1 MNMTWGRVLVGGAV
15 AMCLLGVGVLEVLSA
30 RAPIGRV
37 LSAPPRPAEVRPEP
51 WLEGNDAALLPGA
64 EGEMSGPDDARGL
77 TAAVQ
82 QRRLTV
88 LEVNERAGR
97 LVSLNAA
104 GRVLVTELD
113 HNPFVVT
120 KDSGAGSLALLKPG
134 DVVRIDQ
141 TNGKAQRIVVLRH
154 GWQEME
160 SPEK

>member
-1 MNMTWGRVLVGGAV
+1 MNMTWGRVLVGVAV

-37 LSAPPRPAEVRPEP
+37 LSAPPRPADVRTEP
-51 WLEGNDAALLPGA
+51 WLEGNDAALLSGV
-64 EGEMSGPDDARGL
+64 EGEVSGLDGARGL

-104 GRVLVTELD
+104 GHVLVTELD
-113 HNPFVVT
+113 PNPFVVT
-120 KDSGAGSLALLKPG
+120 EDSGAGPLALLKPG

-141 TNGKAQRIVVLRH
+141 ANGKAQRIVVLRH

-160 SPEK
+160 SPDK